1 MKRTFAAIDLSEEAR
16 RVAAAHIDQLRRVF
30 PGIRIGWERSEK
42 LHFTLKF
49 FGDVDEDLI
58 PSLRSML
65 ETVAA
70 EAKVFEAILAGTG
83 RFPPKG
89 DPRILWFGAA
99 DNGNMSGLAE
109 RIASEA
115 SKLGFPKEKRRF
127 TPHLTIARLR
137 EPSASHGLALAH
149 LETAFEPVRFEV
161 HGITLYESTLLP
173 GGSVYRKLLTAPFG
187 RA

>member
-16 RVAAAHIDQLRRVF
+16 RVAAGHLERLRRAF
-30 PGIRIGWERSEK
+30 PGIRVGWERPEK

-49 FGDVDEDLI
+49 FGDVEDDLI
-58 PSLRSML
+58 PSLRSMI
-65 ETVAA
+65 ETVAG

-89 DPRILWFGAA
+89 EPRILWLGAA
-99 DNGNMSGLAE
+99 DNGNMRNLAE
-109 RIASEA
+109 RIESEA
-115 SKLGFPKEKRRF
+115 SKLGFLKEKRRF

-137 EPSASHGLALAH
+137 EPFASHGLALAH

-173 GGSVYRKLLTAPFG
+173 GGSVYRKLLTAPLG
-187 RA
+187 GA